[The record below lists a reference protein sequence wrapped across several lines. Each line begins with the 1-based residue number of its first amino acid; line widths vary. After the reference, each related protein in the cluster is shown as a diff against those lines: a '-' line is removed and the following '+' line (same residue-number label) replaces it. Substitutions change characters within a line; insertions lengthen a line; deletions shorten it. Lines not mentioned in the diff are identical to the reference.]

1 MGNKKSI
8 AAGSSG
14 GAKNTE
20 QSFAVSKGNAVTK
33 PPLSSSRQP
42 LASSSHHSKT
52 IRQSAYDPFQHETSN
67 SSLTK
72 VPLAT
77 SNEGRK
83 KE

>member
-8 AAGSSG
+8 AAGSFG

-20 QSFAVSKGNAVTK
+20 QSSAIPKEDAVTK
-33 PPLSSSRQP
+33 TPLSSSRQP
-42 LASSSHHSKT
+42 SASSSHHSKT
-52 IRQSAYDPFQHETSN
+52 IRQSPYDPSQHETRN
-67 SSLTK
+67 PSLTK